1 MERRFLPR
9 LKHVGFRVSI
19 FMTIEDKVKEF
30 KKWLYK
36 KQSDWEWDGMVEELV
51 GLNEAIRKMEELE
64 L

>member
-1 MERRFLPR
+1 M
-9 LKHVGFRVSI
+9 S
-19 FMTIEDKVKEF
+19 IEDKVKEF